1 MNQPNRESIIIRTSI
16 IGIAANIFLAAFK
29 AFVGLISNSIAIV
42 LDAVNNLSDA
52 LSSVITI
59 VGTKLA
65 GRPADKKHPFGYGRI
80 EYLTALVIAVIIL
93 YAGITA
99 FIESVKKIIQ
109 PVTPDYNTIS
119 IVIISVAVVVKILLG
134 LYVKASG
141 KKVNSDS
148 LIASGQ
154 DALMD
159 SIISGSTIIAAII
172 FLIFH
177 ISLEAYLG
185 VLISFAIIKTGL
197 ETLRETISK
206 LLGERI
212 ESKLS
217 KEIKKTIVSC
227 DKEITGASD
236 LVLNNYGPDKHIG
249 SAHIEVPDTW
259 DAEKIDSISRK
270 IATEVYCKHNIS
282 MAAIG
287 IYSVNTKQN
296 SAAEIREHVRNIVM
310 EHREVLQM
318 HGFFVDEQTKQ
329 MRFDMVVSFVE
340 NMKDL
345 FNHVVEDVRNAF
357 PDYDVQVN
365 MDIDISD

>member
-1 MNQPNRESIIIRTSI
+1 MKKSFLHIIAT
-16 IGIAANIFLAAFK
+16 A
-29 AFVGLISNSIAIV
+29 V
-42 LDAVNNLSDA
+42 L
-52 LSSVITI
+52 LSS
-59 VGTKLA
+59 
-65 GRPADKKHPFGYGRI
+65 
-80 EYLTALVIAVIIL
+80 LT
-93 YAGITA
+93 
-99 FIESVKKIIQ
+99 F
-109 PVTPDYNTIS
+109 
-119 IVIISVAVVVKILLG
+119 
-134 LYVKASG
+134 
-141 KKVNSDS
+141 
-148 LIASGQ
+148 
-154 DALMD
+154 
-159 SIISGSTIIAAII
+159 
-172 FLIFH
+172 
-177 ISLEAYLG
+177 
-185 VLISFAIIKTGL
+185 
-197 ETLRETISK
+197 
-206 LLGERI
+206 
-212 ESKLS
+212 
-217 KEIKKTIVSC
+217 VSC
-227 DKEITGASD
+227 DKEIFGAYD